1 LYYLGD
7 DSGYDLLE
15 HFINHRER
23 SIPEIE
29 KIWGVH
35 IIRGRPF
42 HETLLYLRSPRIEEL
57 LLARL
62 RNSVREVDM
71 HALAIA
77 RDREREVL
85 PILVDHLNATNRVT
99 RNDANEMLKRL
110 TGQDFKFSPWRYP
123 LAGKQI
129 EALERWRA
137 YVDEYLGEKK

>member
-1 LYYLGD
+1 M
-7 DSGYDLLE
+7 
-15 HFINHRER
+15 HIR
-23 SIPEIE
+23 S
-29 KIWGVH
+29 
-35 IIRGRPF
+35 GRPF

-57 LLARL
+57 FLERL

-77 RDREREVL
+77 RDHEREVL
-85 PILVDHLNATNRVT
+85 PILVGHLNAHGRVT
-99 RNDANEMLKRL
+99 RNDAHEMLKRL

-129 EALERWRA
+129 EALESWRA